1 MLLVNNGS
9 ILLAGFE
16 IGAGSV
22 PGANFSVVL
31 ESKNGQRRNT
41 DYYKALEVLLSI
53 LGINDCQI
61 LEIQL
66 ASTVAMKAPVSERI
80 LPIAY
85 PITLSSASDFENLRR
100 CIWRSQAQT
109 LTRAKT
115 GSGNSHRKI
124 RIEVLSQRT
133 GTDVFGSSPFCAY

>member
-1 MLLVNNGS
+1 MLLVNNGA
-9 ILLAGFE
+9 ILLAVFE

-22 PGANFSVVL
+22 PEAKFSIAL
-31 ESKNGQRRNT
+31 ESKNGQGRNP
-41 DYYKALEVLLSI
+41 DYYKALEVLLRI

-66 ASTVAMKAPVSERI
+66 ASTVAMKAPVSQRI
-80 LPIAY
+80 LPLAY
-85 PITLSSASDFENLRR
+85 PITLSSASDFEKLRKR
-100 CIWRSQAQT
+100 ICRSQARI

-133 GTDVFGSSPFCAY
+133 GLDVFGSSPFCAY